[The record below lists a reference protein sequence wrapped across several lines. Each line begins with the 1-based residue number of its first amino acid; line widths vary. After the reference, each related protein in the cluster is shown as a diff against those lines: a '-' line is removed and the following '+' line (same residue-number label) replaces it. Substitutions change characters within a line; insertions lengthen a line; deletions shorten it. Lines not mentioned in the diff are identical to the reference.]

1 MDKRLMGDEFK
12 LIGYHPMVNT
22 ATLSLPR
29 EAQQKIIEISK
40 HEPTIYDFSA
50 APTTVEPV

>member
-40 HEPTIYDFSA
+40 HEPTIYDFST
-50 APTTVEPV
+50 APTAVEPV